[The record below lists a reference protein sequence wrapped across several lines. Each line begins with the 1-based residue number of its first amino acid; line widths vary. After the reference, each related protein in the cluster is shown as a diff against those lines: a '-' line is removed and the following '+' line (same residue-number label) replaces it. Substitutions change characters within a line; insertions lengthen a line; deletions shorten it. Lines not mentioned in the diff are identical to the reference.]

1 MNRRILNFY
10 KILKS
15 NNIQY
20 IKLYQLHMK
29 ILILILLFVLII
41 TTNKISIIHTQ
52 NFDNTNTNIFDNLFK
67 NLKDKFSNITR
78 NLEYTVDINA
88 NQIFPND
95 TIKNSVLNKNQQV
108 EYFIPVLEY
117 NLLGFDIFATDIKV
131 KTESKNIYEN
141 DKNKLRIEFPVMQ
154 AKNVKVNNQIFDLN
168 YDNIDLSSTYTI
180 YDSELDKFT
189 IHIPLYVAARYL
201 PK

>member
-1 MNRRILNFY
+1 
-10 KILKS
+10 
-15 NNIQY
+15 
-20 IKLYQLHMK
+20 MK
-29 ILILILLFVLII
+29 IIILILLFVLII
-41 TTNKISIIHTQ
+41 ATNNISIVYTQ
-52 NFDNTNTNIFDNLFK
+52 NFNNVDTNIFDSLFK
-67 NLKDKFSNITR
+67 NVKDKFSNITR
-78 NLEYTVDINA
+78 NLEYTIDINA

-108 EYFIPVLEY
+108 EYLIPVLEY

-131 KTESKNIYEN
+131 KTESKIYEN
-141 DKNKLRIEFPVMQ
+141 NKNKIRIEFPVMQ

-168 YDNIDLSSTYTI
+168 YDDIDLSSTYTI
-180 YDSELDKFT
+180 YDSESDKFT

>member
-15 NNIQY
+15 NNIRY

-108 EYFIPVLEY
+108 EYLIPVLEY

-141 DKNKLRIEFPVMQ
+141 DKNKLRIEFPIMQ

>member
-1 MNRRILNFY
+1 
-10 KILKS
+10 
-15 NNIQY
+15 
-20 IKLYQLHMK
+20 MK

-41 TTNKISIIHTQ
+41 ATNNISIVYTQ
-52 NFDNTNTNIFDNLFK
+52 NFNNADTNIFDNLFK
-67 NLKDKFSNITR
+67 NVKDKFSNITR
-78 NLEYTVDINA
+78 NLEYTIDINA

-108 EYFIPVLEY
+108 EYLIPVLEY

-131 KTESKNIYEN
+131 KTESKKIYEN
-141 DKNKLRIEFPVMQ
+141 NKNKLRIEFPVMQ